1 MPTIDVQ
8 QFEQGFIIH
17 FGGEFTRINAYTL
30 ASTLVNIA
38 DAARAANAVLN
49 PGYEIEIVVEA
60 LESGSFRA
68 KVRALYRRAENLFS
82 NQAVNA
88 VVLGVIGN
96 FIYQHTLAPDQSI
109 SVIVNTDEVV
119 IEQGDTRI
127 LVPRNVHEA
136 TAQVETVPK
145 FRRGVGGALRA
156 ITDDPEIT
164 TFGFDAAV
172 PQPDRKPKP
181 PVEIPRERFAKIPIE
196 LEEDFRPSRE
206 VIETTE
212 LAIVRAILERSRRR
226 WEFVWHG
233 VRIAAPVTDS
243 SFFDDF
249 IAHRIT
255 IAPGDIL
262 RVRLRL
268 RQRRDEIIGIFVNEA
283 YEVVEVI
290 EHIPRVEFTGLQIE
304 GMPDGLDELDDE

>member
-1 MPTIDVQ
+1 MPTVDVRE
-8 QFEQGFIIH
+8 FEQSFVIH

-38 DAARAANAVLN
+38 DAARAANSVLN

-60 LESGSFRA
+60 LESGSFRTR
-68 KVRALYRRAENLFS
+68 VRALYRHGGNLFS
-82 NQAVNA
+82 NQAANA
-88 VVLGVIGN
+88 IVLGVIGN
-96 FIYQHTLAPDQSI
+96 FVYQHTLAPDQSI

-127 LVPRNVHEA
+127 LVPRQIHEA
-136 TAQVETVPK
+136 TVQVETIPR
-145 FRRGVGGALRA
+145 FRRGVGEALRA
-156 ITDDPEIT
+156 IADDPQVTSI
-164 TFGFDAAV
+164 GLDSGV
-172 PQPDRKPKP
+172 PRPTSERIP
-181 PVEIPRERFAKIPIE
+181 PIQIPRERFATIPDE
-196 LEEDFRPSRE
+196 LEEDVRPSRE

-243 SFFDDF
+243 AFYDDF

-268 RQRRDEIIGIFVNEA
+268 RQRRDDVIGIFVNEA
-283 YEVVEVI
+283 YEVIEVL
-290 EHIPRVEFTGLQIE
+290 EHLPRVTFTGQQL
-304 GMPDGLDELDDE
+304 DGLAESVDEPQNE